1 MGSGSG
7 TSAWRRITAAYH
19 RLLCVLLVVLL
30 AILVFPVTLQIV
42 SRFTSLL
49 PHYIWTEEMAR
60 FLFVWVIMLG
70 SIVGVREWSHFDVDV
85 WPRLPP
91 KPDAAVRLIGRLA
104 VLGLGLVFVVMG
116 WEFTDQ
122 AIYRI
127 SELAELPLWVIHI
140 AWPVAGLSWI
150 LFLAEQIYDD
160 LRILA
165 GATS

>member
-7 TSAWRRITAAYH
+7 TSAWRRFTAAYH

-42 SRFTSLL
+42 SRFTNLL

-85 WPRLPP
+85 WPRLSR
-91 KPDAAVRLIGRLA
+91 KPDAAVRLLGRFA
-104 VLGLGLVFVVMG
+104 VLGLGLVFLIMG
-116 WEFTDQ
+116 WEFTEQ
-122 AIYRI
+122 AFYRI

-160 LRILA
+160 ARILA

>member
-7 TSAWRRITAAYH
+7 TSAWRRFTAAYH

-85 WPRLPP
+85 WPGLGRRA
-91 KPDAAVRLIGRLA
+91 DAAVRLFGRVA
-104 VLGLGLVFVVMG
+104 VLVVGLVFVVMG
-116 WEFTDQ
+116 WEFTEQ
-122 AIYRI
+122 ALYRI

-140 AWPVAGLSWI
+140 AWPVAGLSWM

-160 LRILA
+160 LRIIA
-165 GATS
+165 GAHA